1 MFVHYYMTPEPLTIQ
16 PDMPVVEAYEL
27 LSEHN
32 FRHLPVVDQE
42 NTLQGMVTD
51 RDLRSACP
59 SSILQD
65 HERQK
70 IMDRVSSTPV
80 SSIMSREYV
89 SLRAVSTLDDALMLF
104 KSRSIGALP
113 VVDDRNRVVGI
124 FSLNDMMAAYRSL
137 FGLGE
142 KGSMLVS
149 IQDSGEA
156 DLLGR
161 LVTALEEAQVAVT
174 RVVRTA
180 GGAREPAAVYLRVN
194 TFNLA
199 SVHRIVEQAGCS
211 LLQPDW
217 KPARGGNHEA

>member
-180 GGAREPAAVYLRVN
+180 GGAR
-194 TFNLA
+194 
-199 SVHRIVEQAGCS
+199 G
-211 LLQPDW
+211 
-217 KPARGGNHEA
+217 ARGAGGAPWELGLLALAMLALRRRRRGSMS